1 MSNIVHSTQFEG
13 GFSLEQLENERGH
26 IYYRACTGSI
36 CRYAEDEY
44 IARMYLEGMGWDP
57 TQPELDLSTPQSQS
71 PAADP
76 KNPAPE
82 TSPANPDSPSAHCTT
97 DTPESNSSDE
107 CARLY
112 F

>member
-1 MSNIVHSTQFEG
+1 MSIVHSTQFEG
-13 GFSLEQLENERGH
+13 GFSLEQLENERGE

-57 TQPELDLSTPQSQS
+57 TQPPLDLSTPQSQL
-71 PAADP
+71 PTADP

-82 TSPANPDSPSAHCTT
+82 TTPANPDSPSAHCTT
-97 DTPESNSSDE
+97 DTPGLSSSDE

>member
-1 MSNIVHSTQFEG
+1 MIVHSTKFEG
-13 GFSLEQLENERGH
+13 GFSLEQLENERGE

-57 TQPELDLSTPQSQS
+57 TQPELDQSTPQSQP

-76 KNPAPE
+76 RNPAPE
-82 TSPANPDSPSAHCTT
+82 TTPASPDLPSEHCTT
-97 DTPESNSSDE
+97 DTRVSGSSDW
-107 CARLY
+107 CGRLY